1 MAYTA
6 WSVVFGE
13 QPTAA
18 KWNQLGANDA
28 GFKDGTNIDNLAIL
42 TRHLADLNVTTRKM
56 LPTFQSVATGAGA
69 SRQSIVGA
77 TTANLTNMS
86 ISYTSGATVERLFI
100 SGEFICQAGAAGAQP
115 IIRVNGSAIGRSGYI
130 DTTVGYVKALPS
142 AVYDIAANTSITIT
156 MALKNVGGTTTIA
169 NSNADQ
175 ALAESY
181 GQELRVLAF
190 GR

>member
-28 GFKDGTNIDNLAIL
+28 GFKDGTNIDSLAIL

-56 LPTFQSVATGAGA
+56 LPTFQSAVAGAGA

-77 TTANLTNMS
+77 TTANLTGMS

-100 SGEFICQAGAAGAQP
+100 QGEFICQAGSAGAQP

-130 DTTVGYVKALPS
+130 DTTSGYVKALPT